1 MVSRS
6 YFLKN
11 SLIQNLFCIPNESL
25 KFKKVNIIHIRA
37 KYHSFRLFRKW
48 QFLFLQYYF
57 LFSKVKYIFWYGFL
71 KIVSTAHEVSNR
83 PASPLCSGM
92 TKNCT
97 NSLLS
102 SILWVVRDAILLFL
116 SNWFHLR
123 EEALLV
129 LNFDNDLFC
138 NDVETDKEIAILNSD
153 SRSISIH
160 PPSCCS
166 LIQWLILLVLSL
178 NHQFFSEGVLNY
190 SKQKLDRK

>member
-1 MVSRS
+1 
-6 YFLKN
+6 
-11 SLIQNLFCIPNESL
+11 
-25 KFKKVNIIHIRA
+25 
-37 KYHSFRLFRKW
+37 
-48 QFLFLQYYF
+48 
-57 LFSKVKYIFWYGFL
+57 
-71 KIVSTAHEVSNR
+71 
-83 PASPLCSGM
+83 M

-153 SRSISIH
+153 TSKGGWWGHTGWSF
-160 PPSCCS
+160 
-166 LIQWLILLVLSL
+166 QWRINDGALGKPHS
-178 NHQFFSEGVLNY
+178 
-190 SKQKLDRK
+190 

>member
-1 MVSRS
+1 MT
-6 YFLKN
+6 
-11 SLIQNLFCIPNESL
+11 IPL
-25 KFKKVNIIHIRA
+25 LAIIIP
-37 KYHSFRLFRKW
+37 FDI
-48 QFLFLQYYF
+48 
-57 LFSKVKYIFWYGFL
+57 VFL
-71 KIVSTAHEVSNR
+71 KIVSTAHVVSNR

-166 LIQWLILLVLSL
+166 LIQ
-178 NHQFFSEGVLNY
+178 
-190 SKQKLDRK
+190 